1 MTLRTHKKVDSKG
14 REEEWSWEETPE
26 VVACSETTSRHYHAC
41 KQSEDGRTEMTV
53 KVTLLKSGE
62 DVIADIEEM
71 VVGEKVVGYY
81 FNYPCSVK
89 LLGNEPVK
97 DRQKSP
103 FKLRI
108 TPWAPLAK
116 DQRIPVALTG

>member
-1 MTLRTHKKVDSKG
+1 
-14 REEEWSWEETPE
+14 
-26 VVACSETTSRHYHAC
+26 
-41 KQSEDGRTEMTV
+41 MTV
-53 KVTLLKSGE
+53 KVALLKSGE

-71 VVGEKVVGYY
+71 VSGERVVGYF

-89 LLGNEPVK
+89 LQGNEPVK
-97 DRQKSP
+97 DRSKSP

-116 DQRIPVALTG
+116 DQKIPVVADWVVSIMEPIDSLLDMYTSNIQNYEQRQRETSDSSESDSTDTDQ

>member
-1 MTLRTHKKVDSKG
+1 V
-14 REEEWSWEETPE
+14 
-26 VVACSETTSRHYHAC
+26 
-41 KQSEDGRTEMTV
+41 TV
-53 KVTLLKSGE
+53 KVVLLKSGE

-71 VVGEKVVGYY
+71 VVGEKVVGYF

-89 LLGNEPVK
+89 LTGNEPAK
-97 DRQKSP
+97 DRSRSP

-116 DQRIPVALTG
+116 DQKIPVVADWVVSIMEPIDDLLDMYNTNIQNYEQRKRETSDSSEPDSTDTDQ